1 MTQDFLEYPKMVERA
16 MRGVVREA
24 LGVAL
29 ESGLPGLHHF
39 YITFRTKDP
48 DVTIADRLLAQ
59 YPDEMTIVMEHQYW
73 DLVVDDDKFSIT
85 LSFGGAPE
93 TLVIPYAAIT
103 AFVDPSVK
111 FGLQFDAN
119 SDDTI
124 EAPSQTEEAATSPV
138 DGPAPDG
145 GTERADPP
153 ADDGQVVAL
162 DSFRKK

>member
-24 LGVAL
+24 LSATQ

-48 DVTIADRLLAQ
+48 DVIIADRLLVQ
-59 YPDEMTIVMEHQYW
+59 YPDEMTIVLEHQYW
-73 DLVVDDDKFSIT
+73 DLTVEDDSFSIT

-93 TLVIPYAAIT
+93 TLVIPFAAIT

-119 SDDTI
+119 AGDAGESPDAAGAPSDDA
-124 EAPSQTEEAATSPV
+124 APSGEADS
-138 DGPAPDG
+138 
-145 GTERADPP
+145 GTESSDPP

-162 DSFRKK
+162 DKFRKK